1 MDDMMKIAAAVV
13 GPWLCISVGYFFAIL
28 LEQKDMAKKSEYETK
43 IQREGM
49 LAIGQRPDA
58 LIWRQQSGYFRSIDD
73 PQRIVK
79 VGTVGISDSMAV
91 VSVEV
96 TPEMIGKRIG
106 VAVGIEFKTEKGRQS
121 AAQKRW
127 QTALEKRGGVYR
139 IVRSEEEAA
148 RLVDEVKSQLD
159 A

>member
-1 MDDMMKIAAAVV
+1 MLKSMSKKSRV
-13 GPWLCISVGYFFAIL
+13 LSFLISVMARKKHEARI
-28 LEQKDMAKKSEYETK
+28 QKEA
-43 IQREGM
+43 M

-58 LIWRQQSGYFRSIDD
+58 LILRQQSGYFRSIDD
-73 PQRIVK
+73 PQRIVR
-79 VGTVGISDSMAV
+79 VGAVGISDAMAV

-96 TPEMIGKRIG
+96 TQQMVGKRIG
-106 VAVGIEFKTEKGRQS
+106 VAVGVEFKTEKGRQS
-121 AAQKRW
+121 AAQKCW

-148 RLVDEVKSQLD
+148 RLVDEVKRQLD